1 MLTSVELDTQFHKLA
16 LEGKWRE
23 VLEYRGKFTLEE
35 KIRYLW
41 AWPSLSDLVVLKW
54 MFEECGLQTLLS
66 IGCGSGLLEW
76 ILNKATGVSVKG
88 LEVDENWWISNYS
101 PKSFIDLHFLE
112 GSDIDLER
120 IAGTDDFGLLF
131 CYFNDSE
138 AFSNYVDAFKGK
150 WIVIIGPEDGV
161 GRYTEPMPLRPC
173 FKKAKS
179 WKLETNFS
187 LIDGDIVAIYRRV

>member
-54 MFEECGLQTLLS
+54 MFNECGLETLLS

-88 LEVDENWWISNYS
+88 LEVDKSWWISNYS
-101 PKSFIDLHFLE
+101 PKSFIDLHFSE
-112 GSDIDLER
+112 GNDIDLER
-120 IAGTDDFGLLF
+120 IAGANEFGLLF

-138 AFSNYVDAFKGK
+138 AFNNYVDAFKGK

-173 FKKAKS
+173 FKRPKS

-187 LIDGDIVAIYRRV
+187 LIDRDIVAIYRRG